1 MPGAV
6 TPSSDSLRNEEEIW
20 HQLESNHWLV
30 LKYTQLFL
38 SLRSSRGSR
47 SASLPTCRSRE
58 PYHFPPASSFG
69 FSSCSNSRLDCD
81 DAFPGFLARIRSKND
96 EPDEDVAMEETD
108 EFEEAEPARGVGV
121 GRWIE
126 EGPASTDALKGRGIG
141 GTGCA
146 SLDDVARVDD
156 GRLPMERCG
165 LTCRIVLLL

>member
-1 MPGAV
+1 
-6 TPSSDSLRNEEEIW
+6 
-20 HQLESNHWLV
+20 
-30 LKYTQLFL
+30 
-38 SLRSSRGSR
+38 
-47 SASLPTCRSRE
+47 
-58 PYHFPPASSFG
+58 
-69 FSSCSNSRLDCD
+69 
-81 DAFPGFLARIRSKND
+81 
-96 EPDEDVAMEETD
+96 MEETD